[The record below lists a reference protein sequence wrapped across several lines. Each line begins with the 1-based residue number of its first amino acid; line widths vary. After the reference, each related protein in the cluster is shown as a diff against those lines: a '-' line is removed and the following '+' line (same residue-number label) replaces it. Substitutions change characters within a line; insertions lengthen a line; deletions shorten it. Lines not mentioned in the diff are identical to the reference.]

1 MNTVRRIA
9 VGGTLS
15 VALLAM
21 VVAGVVTMTNWR
33 GHPHGQAGGRAEA
46 IAVRQAAITAGS
58 RDPRAITCGGQGPVI
73 GEVGV
78 LRPGAAA
85 AARASYGRLALAD
98 LNDSASGRLMFF
110 RAAPGATAAW
120 TTSYFTRVGA
130 VHAQSSVPALHTCD
144 MLLSNR
150 PAAQPLVTAA
160 LRAAVSDGLA
170 ASVRGLRGK
179 LQEVLVSNNP
189 LRPGSVIVTLLL
201 PGPARRPIY
210 KGAPSTH
217 SLEPVTVVMSYP
229 GARVSGVARGGL

>member
-15 VALLAM
+15 VALLAII
-21 VVAGVVTMTNWR
+21 VAGVVTVTNWR
-33 GHPHGQAGGRAEA
+33 GHAHGQAGGPRQAA
-46 IAVRQAAITAGS
+46 AVRQAAVTAGS
-58 RDPRAITCGGQGPVI
+58 RDPRAIMCGGQGPVI

-78 LRPGAAA
+78 LRPGAAGA
-85 AARASYGRLALAD
+85 AMAAYGRLALAD
-98 LNDSASGRLMFF
+98 LNDAASGRLVFF
-110 RAAPGATAAW
+110 RAALGGAAAW
-120 TTSYFTRVGA
+120 TTSFFTRVGA

-144 MLLSNR
+144 MTLSDR
-150 PAAQPLVTAA
+150 PAAQPLVAAA

-170 ASVRGLRGK
+170 ASVRGLRAK

-189 LRPGSVIVTLLL
+189 LRPASVIVTLLL

-210 KGAPSTH
+210 RGAPRTH
-217 SLEPVTVVMSYP
+217 PLEPVTVVMSYP